1 MWFLWIQ
8 FQVRLDA
15 QLMHVVPDRIYS
27 FATSFALSMF
37 TQQQLISCSAD
48 LQQSSSAGAA
58 VSIRP
63 PPKAAAKGPAKQV
76 SDKKAAEYAKL
87 EDQLFEL

>member
-1 MWFLWIQ
+1 MLFLMAFIHLQ
-8 FQVRLDA
+8 HLLHRPCSL
-15 QLMHVVPDRIYS
+15 
-27 FATSFALSMF
+27 
-37 TQQQLISCSAD
+37 QQLISCSAEM
-48 LQQSSSAGAA
+48 QQSSSAGAA
-58 VSIRP
+58 VSIKP

>member
-1 MWFLWIQ
+1 MLFLIAFIHLQ
-8 FQVRLDA
+8 HLLHR
-15 QLMHVVPDRIYS
+15 PCS
-27 FATSFALSMF
+27 
-37 TQQQLISCSAD
+37 QQQLISCTVE

-58 VSIRP
+58 VSIKP